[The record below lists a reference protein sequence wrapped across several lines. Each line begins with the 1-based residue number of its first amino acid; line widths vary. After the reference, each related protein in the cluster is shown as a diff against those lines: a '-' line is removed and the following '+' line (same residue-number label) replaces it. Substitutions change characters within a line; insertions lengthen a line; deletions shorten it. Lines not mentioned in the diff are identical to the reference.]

1 MRIGR
6 WIFQPGW
13 ASALAVLLL
22 LPVLLS
28 LGFWQLDR
36 ARQKAELQA
45 AFAERSRWPP
55 APLDGLDTADRNSLY
70 RRVIATGYYDNGH
83 QVLLDNQLRE
93 GQPGY
98 HVLTPLR
105 LADGG
110 AILVNRGW
118 TPLGESRQT
127 LPNIAVTVE
136 AITVNGWLAQPANPG
151 LRLGDAAGADQN
163 WPRVT
168 PYIDYERLAA
178 ILGYPLRPAL
188 ILLEPNQ
195 PQGYIRD
202 WRPHFGG
209 FGPERHQGYAVQ
221 WFALAVT
228 LVILYLATHVR
239 RISAKSNECANS
251 SD

>member
-1 MRIGR
+1 M
-6 WIFQPGW
+6 
-13 ASALAVLLL
+13 
-22 LPVLLS
+22 
-28 LGFWQLDR
+28 
-36 ARQKAELQA
+36 
-45 AFAERSRWPP
+45 
-55 APLDGLDTADRNSLY
+55 
-70 RRVIATGYYDNGH
+70 
-83 QVLLDNQLRE
+83 
-93 GQPGY
+93 
-98 HVLTPLR
+98 LTPLR
-105 LADGG
+105 LAYGG